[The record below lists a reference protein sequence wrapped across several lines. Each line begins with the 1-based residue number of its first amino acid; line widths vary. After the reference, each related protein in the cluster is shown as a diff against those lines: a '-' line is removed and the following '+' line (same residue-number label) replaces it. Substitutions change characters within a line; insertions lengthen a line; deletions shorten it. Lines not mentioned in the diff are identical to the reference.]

1 VIEIR
6 MLRTDATDRVC
17 SDCWNRAIYA
27 YGTGQIFLK
36 RTRKYTKLLQALSFF
51 GIVVPLLIGGVVLG
65 FGTKGSYLET
75 LIAIAAAAGIVQLVF
90 SAWSIVYSWADGLQ
104 YSLES
109 ASENFDLSL
118 KFRELG
124 EQAQTPPDDLELRV
138 AALKAKDDARQM
150 ADAKKGVS
158 PKELRYGHRAGLRQF
173 ARACD
178 ECKQV
183 PRSMEASKCHTC
195 GRF

>member
-1 VIEIR
+1 

-27 YGTGQIFLK
+27 YGTGQIFLRRSLK
-36 RTRKYTKLLQALSFF
+36 FTKLLQALSFF
-51 GIVVPLLIGGVVLG
+51 GIIVPLLIGGVVLG
-65 FGTKGSYLET
+65 FGTNGSYLEP
-75 LIAIAAAAGIVQLVF
+75 LIAIAALAGIVQLAF
-90 SAWSIVYSWADGLQ
+90 SAWSIVYSWADALQ

-124 EQAQTPPDDLELRV
+124 EQSQAPPDDLELRV
-138 AALKAKDDARQM
+138 AVLKAKDEARQM
-150 ADAKKGVS
+150 ADAQKGVTF
-158 PKELRYGHRAGLRQF
+158 KELRYGHRAGLRQF
-173 ARACD
+173 ARSCE
-178 ECKQV
+178 ECKQI
-183 PRSMEASKCHTC
+183 PRSMEASECHTC

>member
-1 VIEIR
+1 
-6 MLRTDATDRVC
+6 MQRTNATDRVC
-17 SDCWNRAIYA
+17 SDCWIRAIYA
-27 YGTGQIFLK
+27 YGTGQIFLRRS
-36 RTRKYTKLLQALSFF
+36 RTYAKLLQALSFF

-65 FGTKGSYLET
+65 FGTDGSYLKPI
-75 LIAIAAAAGIVQLVF
+75 IAVAALVGIVQLVF

-118 KFRELG
+118 KFKELG
-124 EQAQTPPDDLELRV
+124 EQAQSPPDDLEVRV
-138 AALKAKDDARQM
+138 AGLKGKDDARQM
-150 ADAKKGVS
+150 ADAKKSVT

-173 ARACD
+173 SRACD
-178 ECKQV
+178 ECKEI
-183 PRSMEASKCHTC
+183 PRSMEASDCHTC

>member
-1 VIEIR
+1 
-6 MLRTDATDRVC
+6 MQRTAATDRVC

-27 YGTGQIFLK
+27 YGTGQVFLK
-36 RTRKYTKLLQALSFF
+36 RSRKYTRLLQALSFF

-65 FGTKGSYLET
+65 FGTEGSYLKT
-75 LIAIAAAAGIVQLVF
+75 FIVIAALAGIVQLVL
-90 SAWSIVYSWADGLQ
+90 SAWSIVFSWADGLQ

-124 EQAQTPPDDLELRV
+124 EQAQTPPNDLELRV

-150 ADAKKGVS
+150 ADAKRGVTH
-158 PKELRYGHRAGLRQF
+158 KELRYGHRAGLRQF
-173 ARACD
+173 ARECE
-178 ECKQV
+178 ECKQI
-183 PRSMEASKCHTC
+183 PRSMEASKCNTC

>member
-1 VIEIR
+1 
-6 MLRTDATDRVC
+6 L
-17 SDCWNRAIYA
+17 
-27 YGTGQIFLK
+27 
-36 RTRKYTKLLQALSFF
+36 

-75 LIAIAAAAGIVQLVF
+75 IIAIAAVAGIVQLVF
-90 SAWSIVYSWADGLQ
+90 SAWSIVYSWADSLQ
-104 YSLES
+104 YALES
-109 ASENFDLSL
+109 ASENFDLSI
-118 KFRELG
+118 KFKDLG
-124 EQAQTPPDDLELRV
+124 EQAQTPPDDLELRL

-150 ADAKKGVS
+150 ADAKRGVS

-178 ECKQV
+178 GCKHV
-183 PRSMEASKCHTC
+183 PRSMEATECNIC